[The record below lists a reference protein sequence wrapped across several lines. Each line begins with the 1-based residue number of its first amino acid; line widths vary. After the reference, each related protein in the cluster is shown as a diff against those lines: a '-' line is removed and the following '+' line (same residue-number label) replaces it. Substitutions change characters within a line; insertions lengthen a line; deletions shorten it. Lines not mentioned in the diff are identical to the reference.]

1 MAAPPTYEAATGSA
15 EVATVSSDPPP
26 AYEPVRISVHAT
38 SPVLGSQSIARE
50 VVVVV
55 DKTFTLCDVWRSYF
69 DDIVATFSLDVRRRV
84 TGFSGTYEWVEKT
97 SARTSISPLEKVQD
111 GKSYIYNAVQVV
123 TCSHVRNFIS
133 PKWTDIFSPGLAD
146 VAHPLR
152 LYCLATAERMQCQ
165 AIDLGNRVPTA
176 SSAST
181 RSLLTEYHD
190 RLIGISQLLPRVAE
204 LRDLLSDEAP

>member
-1 MAAPPTYEAATGSA
+1 MHPSVLATYNITKKSRFR
-15 EVATVSSDPPP
+15 
-26 AYEPVRISVHAT
+26 RISVHAT

-111 GKSYIYNAVQVV
+111 GKSYIYNAVQVSDFV
-123 TCSHVRNFIS
+123 LQTIIIL
-133 PKWTDIFSPGLAD
+133 K
-146 VAHPLR
+146 
-152 LYCLATAERMQCQ
+152 
-165 AIDLGNRVPTA
+165 
-176 SSAST
+176 
-181 RSLLTEYHD
+181 
-190 RLIGISQLLPRVAE
+190 RLIPGK
-204 LRDLLSDEAP
+204 